1 MLIGVKV
8 AIVKSGKHAY
18 EIARALDWHQSKL
31 SAIVSETYEPSSL
44 EKEDL
49 AKELRVT
56 ADELFGPS
64 ASLEVI

>member
-8 AIVKSGKHAY
+8 AIVKSGRHAY

-31 SAIVSETYEPSSL
+31 SAIVSETYAPSSI

-49 AKELRVT
+49 ARELEVT
-56 ADELFGPS
+56 VDELFNPS
-64 ASLEVI
+64 PVIA